1 MLFQALLSTALAG
14 GLYLLLLFFL
24 CAAGVI
30 GFKYAQLWLR
40 KNKEGQNPKESEQK
54 PAKEKKQDAGKK
66 PAESKPKAVYYI
78 VEKKRARAK
87 PSYSEPK
94 KIKFE

>member
-1 MLFQALLSTALAG
+1 MLFYALLSTALAG

-40 KNKEGQNPKESEQK
+40 KNKEEKPKENEPK
-54 PAKEKKQDAGKK
+54 PAEEKKQDAEKK

-78 VEKKRARAK
+78 VEKKRARTK

>member
-1 MLFQALLSTALAG
+1 MLFYALLSTALAG
-14 GLYLLLLFFL
+14 GLYLLLLFVL

-54 PAKEKKQDAGKK
+54 PA
-66 PAESKPKAVYYI
+66 ESKPKAVYYI
-78 VEKKRARAK
+78 VEKKRARTK

>member
-1 MLFQALLSTALAG
+1 MLFYALLSTALAG

-40 KNKEGQNPKESEQK
+40 KNKEEKPKESEPK
-54 PAKEKKQDAGKK
+54 PAEEKKQDAEKK
-66 PAESKPKAVYYI
+66 RAESKPKAVYYI

>member
-1 MLFQALLSTALAG
+1 MLFYALLSTALAG
-14 GLYLLLLFFL
+14 GLYLLLLFVL

-40 KNKEGQNPKESEQK
+40 KNNNEKPKESEPK
-54 PAKEKKQDAGKK
+54 PAEEKKQDAEKK